1 MTTPEPTTLREALEA
16 IAAEHH
22 ADPDGGMGYRDG
34 GYGHMDSVC
43 VLCGTSDEY
52 GIPWPCET
60 HEHARA
66 ALAAPPAAPFYCLN
80 AEGHSGRHS
89 GWVDG
94 EWSVTDTPDNPVL
107 HMPESVAIEAEAHRK
122 GFSEGLN
129 IGLKR
134 QITEVQFLERLMEV
148 AQKCGRK
155 PVAAAIIE
163 ARAALAE
170 PQP

>member
-60 HEHARA
+60 HEQARA

-107 HMPESVAIEAEAHRK
+107 HMPESVAPTPPAA
-122 GFSEGLN
+122 LD
-129 IGLKR
+129 
-134 QITEVQFLERLMEV
+134 VERLLTAIQYEI
-148 AQKCGRK
+148 ASHGSLDLQRS
-155 PVAAAIIE
+155 PAWLRSAADRIAAAYQQE
-163 ARAALAE
+163 GE
-170 PQP
+170 K